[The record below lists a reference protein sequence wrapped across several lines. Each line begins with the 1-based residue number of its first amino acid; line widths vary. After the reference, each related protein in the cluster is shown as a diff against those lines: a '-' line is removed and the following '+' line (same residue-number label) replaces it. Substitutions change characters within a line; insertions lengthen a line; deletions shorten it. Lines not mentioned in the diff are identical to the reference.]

1 MAADLRD
8 LIPEQEPALIAEGFQ
23 FTEGPA
29 WHPEGWLLF
38 SDIPADTIYR
48 YIAGGRPEPYLAPS
62 RHANGLTFDRQGRLL
77 ACEHGGR
84 QVSRQA
90 ADGTMIPLVGHY
102 GGKPLNSPND
112 LVVHS
117 GGSLFFT
124 DPPYGIDPEPG
135 EQGFNGVYRLDP
147 DGGLAL
153 LNRTLNR
160 PNGLAFSW
168 DESVLYVADS
178 RNRNVL
184 AFPVNADLSLS
195 EPSVLVDMDT
205 AERGGPD
212 GMKLDSQGNLYVAG
226 PGGLWVITPEGEHL
240 GTIPL
245 PQLPANLCFG
255 GPDYRTLYIT
265 ARTGLYSLAV
275 KVAGMP
281 VF

>member
-1 MAADLRD
+1 MTDLRD

-29 WHPEGWLLF
+29 WHSEGGLLF

-48 YIAGGRPEPYLAPS
+48 YIPGGRPEPYLTPS

-84 QVSRQA
+84 QVSRMA
-90 ADGTMIPLVGHY
+90 ADGIMTPLVGHY
-102 GGKPLNSPND
+102 AGKPLNSPND

-117 GGSLFFT
+117 GGSVFFT

-135 EQGFNGVYRLDP
+135 EQGFNGIYRLDP
-147 DGGLAL
+147 EGGLAL
-153 LNRTLNR
+153 LNRTMNR
-160 PNGLAFSW
+160 PNGLAFSL
-168 DESVLYVADS
+168 DESILYVADS

-184 AFPVNADLSLS
+184 AFPVQDDLSLG
-195 EPSVLVDMDT
+195 EPSALVAMDT
-205 AERGGPD
+205 AEPGGPD

-226 PGGLWVITPEGEHL
+226 PGGLWIITPAGEHL
-240 GTIPL
+240 GTIAL

>member
-1 MAADLRD
+1 MADLRD
-8 LIPEQEPALIAEGFQ
+8 LIPEQEPALIADGFQ
-23 FTEGPA
+23 FTEGPV

-48 YIAGGRPEPYLAPS
+48 YFPGGRPEPYLTPS

-84 QVSRQA
+84 QLSRQA
-90 ADGTMIPLVGHY
+90 ADGIMIPLVGHY
-102 GGKPLNSPND
+102 AGKPLNSPND

-117 GGSLFFT
+117 GGSVFFT

-147 DGGLAL
+147 EGGLAL
-153 LNRTLNR
+153 LNSTMNR
-160 PNGLAFSW
+160 PNGLAFSL
-168 DESVLYVADS
+168 DESILYVADS

-184 AFPVNADLSLS
+184 AFPVNADLSLGA
-195 EPSVLVDMDT
+195 PSVLVAMDT
-205 AERGGPD
+205 VEPGGPD

-226 PGGLWVITPEGEHL
+226 PGGLWIVTPAGEHL

-265 ARTGLYSLAV
+265 ARTALYSLAV
-275 KVAGMP
+275 NVAGMP

>member
-1 MAADLRD
+1 MADLRD

-62 RHANGLTFDRQGRLL
+62 RHANGLTFDQQGRLL

-84 QVSRQA
+84 RVSRQA
-90 ADGTMIPLVGHY
+90 ADGIMTPRVGHY
-102 GGKPLNSPND
+102 AGKPLNSPND

-117 GGSLFFT
+117 GGSVFFT

-147 DGGLAL
+147 DGNIAL
-153 LNRTLNR
+153 LNSTMNR
-160 PNGLAFSW
+160 PNGLAFSL
-168 DESVLYVADS
+168 DESILYVADS

-184 AFPVNADLSLS
+184 AFPVKADLSLG
-195 EPSVLVDMDT
+195 EPSVLISMDT
-205 AERGGPD
+205 AEGGGPD
-212 GMKLDSQGNLYVAG
+212 GMKLDRQGNLYVAG
-226 PGGLWVITPEGEHL
+226 PGGLWIVTPSGEHL
-240 GTIPL
+240 GTIAL

-255 GPDYRTLYIT
+255 GPDYRTLYVT

>member
-1 MAADLRD
+1 MADLRD
-8 LIPEQEPALIAEGFQ
+8 LIPEQEPVTIAEGFQ
-23 FTEGPA
+23 FTEGPV

-48 YIAGGRPEPYLAPS
+48 YIAGSRPEPYLTPS

-90 ADGTMIPLVGHY
+90 ADGSMQPLVGHY
-102 GGKPLNSPND
+102 AGKPLNSPND

-147 DGGLAL
+147 EGGLAL
-153 LNRTLNR
+153 LNSTMNR
-160 PNGLAFSW
+160 PNGLAFSL

-178 RNRNVL
+178 RNRQVL
-184 AFPVNADLSLS
+184 AFPVQDDLSLG
-195 EPSVLVDMDT
+195 EPAVLVAMDT
-205 AERGGPD
+205 AEQGGPD
-212 GMKLDSQGNLYVAG
+212 GMKLDRQGHLYVAG
-226 PGGLWVITPEGEHL
+226 PGGLWIVTPAGEHL

-275 KVAGMP
+275 KVAGLP